1 MFKIDDKDTLLK
13 EKKLRIEEKERKERE
28 KAEKKEKLV
37 GRMFKDFC

>member
-37 GRMFKDFC
+37 GLMFKDFC